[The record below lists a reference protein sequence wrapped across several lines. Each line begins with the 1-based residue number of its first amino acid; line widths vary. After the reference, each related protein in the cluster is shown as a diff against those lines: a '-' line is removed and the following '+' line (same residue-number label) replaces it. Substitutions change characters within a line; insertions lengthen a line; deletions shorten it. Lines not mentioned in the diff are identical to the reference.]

1 MRRGS
6 SVQGRGVIGGVQ
18 ETLIGVG
25 GEPFGLHREQG
36 GHAGFQREVAR
47 PGDMLPRERGEGR
60 RAWVH
65 KNNQTQG
72 FWAPA
77 PWEKTV

>member
-18 ETLIGVG
+18 ESLIGVG

-36 GHAGFQREVAR
+36 GCAGFYNKERLHALVTCSPGSGEREEG
-47 PGDMLPRERGEGR
+47 PGFTR
-60 RAWVH
+60 
-65 KNNQTQG
+65 TI
-72 FWAPA
+72 
-77 PWEKTV
+77 

>member
-25 GEPFGLHREQG
+25 GETFGLHREQG
-36 GHAGFQREVAR
+36 GHAGF
-47 PGDMLPRERGEGR
+47 
-60 RAWVH
+60 
-65 KNNQTQG
+65 
-72 FWAPA
+72 
-77 PWEKTV
+77 